1 MLFAALQ
8 TAKPISP
15 FLPRQAFPSPP
26 AAFALEG
33 CHYKHHRRK
42 RFSAWSLFKSH
53 KKFFNYP
60 KLSFCWLFILTFR
73 RR

>member
-1 MLFAALQ
+1 MLFVALQ

-26 AAFALEG
+26 AAFALES

-42 RFSAWSLFKSH
+42 LFAAWSLFKLH
-53 KKFFNYP
+53 K
-60 KLSFCWLFILTFR
+60 TF
-73 RR
+73 